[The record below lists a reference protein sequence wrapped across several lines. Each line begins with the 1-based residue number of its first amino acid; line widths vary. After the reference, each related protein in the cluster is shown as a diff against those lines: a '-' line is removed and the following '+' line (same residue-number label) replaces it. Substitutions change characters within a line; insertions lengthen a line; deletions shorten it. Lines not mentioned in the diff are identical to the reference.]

1 MIEAVAQLQDIA
13 QKAERLSKS
22 IPGRS
27 LLISNAR
34 ISAKNFER
42 NYRYLSTAFYPTQDA
57 EQRGERL
64 RAKAV
69 CLAQKS
75 VQTLFVTLRSLVAWF
90 INKSVKIKSCDITQ
104 APHLLEHQGIAPPV
118 GMKSKTDPREL
129 EPSAWN
135 RHTLNEER
143 LAA

>member
-1 MIEAVAQLQDIA
+1 MLEAVAQLQDIA

-34 ISAKNFER
+34 ISAKNFEQ
-42 NYRYLSTAFYPTQDA
+42 NYRYLSRVYYPTQDA
-57 EQRGERL
+57 AQRGARI
-64 RAKAV
+64 RAKV
-69 CLAQKS
+69 VRLAQKRAQS
-75 VQTLFVTLRSLVAWF
+75 LWVMLQSLVGRF
-90 INKSVKIKSCDITQ
+90 VNESVKIESCDITQ
-104 APHLLEHQGIAPPV
+104 APHLQEHQGIAPPV
-118 GMKSKTDPREL
+118 GMKSKTDPRAL
-129 EPSAWN
+129 DLSAWN